1 MARFSVKTDASEH
14 LQEVFTKNIR
24 VRMALYDV
32 RQTALAEAMH
42 LTQATLSTKLNRRTE
57 WTVADIANAAVFFR
71 EPVENLVSASA
82 LEAIGSGSNY
92 QLVHDAPVIIL
103 NMSLLVP
110 PAAPQ
115 LVRVWHDT
123 TGNRKE
129 AKKTK
134 RAGPS
139 DLARS

>member
-1 MARFSVKTDASEH
+1 M
-14 LQEVFTKNIR
+14 
-24 VRMALYDV
+24 
-32 RQTALAEAMH
+32 MH
-42 LTQATLSTKLNRRTE
+42 
-57 WTVADIANAAVFFR
+57 
-71 EPVENLVSASA
+71 
-82 LEAIGSGSNY
+82 
-92 QLVHDAPVIIL
+92 QLIIL